1 MASEPQQFDPFADRL
16 SRDIRNGLSKALMG
30 AIADHKP
37 ERVEAAAN
45 QFFLRASAPVYRQY
59 IDERL
64 AHYRLS
70 LEEIDGLPSPGVW
83 EVMQVLWNH
92 RLFFEVH
99 ELVEE
104 AWMVAQGE
112 EKLVLQAMV
121 RAAGVYVKLAQG
133 NEVGAR
139 LMAEK
144 AVAVL
149 TRHRAA
155 LPAGFPVD
163 SLAEK
168 LNSLDPEPFIFPM
181 WQPLV

>member
-1 MASEPQQFDPFADRL
+1 MDNDPQQFDPFEDRL
-16 SRDIRNGLSKALMG
+16 SRDIRNGLSKALMN
-30 AIADHKP
+30 AIAEHKP
-37 ERVEAAAN
+37 ERVEAAAE
-45 QFFLRASAPVYRQY
+45 QFSLRSAAPIYREY
-59 IDERL
+59 INERL
-64 AHYRLS
+64 VHYRLS
-70 LEEIDGLPSPGVW
+70 LEEIDGLPGKGVW
-83 EVMQVLWNH
+83 EVMQILWNH

-149 TRHRAA
+149 SRHRAA
-155 LPAGFPVD
+155 LPGGFPVD
-163 SLAEK
+163 SLVAK
-168 LNSLDPEPFIFPM
+168 LKALDPEPLIFPM
-181 WQPLV
+181 RQPLV